1 VYIGEEK
8 GDEMKFRHYVF
19 IGLCSM
25 VAVPAMAT
33 ESGWFVGMSLGRN
46 NSNLTTDA
54 PGIQST
60 NQEEHDAGYK
70 LWGGYRFTPHFG
82 AEVGFLDMG
91 KYTNTG
97 TGACVTTP
105 CSANYSQQIK
115 SRALQMV
122 GTGAL
127 PLSSN
132 IGVFGKL
139 GATYSNT
146 ENNCVVGSF
155 TCGSNSRSADL
166 TYGLGLSYDLGK
178 NLNIRSEWERMRLGD
193 QSRLGDGGKIDF
205 FTIGAGYRF

>member
-1 VYIGEEK
+1 
-8 GDEMKFRHYVF
+8 MKTTFLVLL
-19 IGLCSM
+19 GLISLVALPSM
-25 VAVPAMAT
+25 AG

-60 NQEEHDAGYK
+60 NQEERDAGYK
-70 LWGGYRFTPHFG
+70 LWGGYRFTPYLG
-82 AEVGFLDMG
+82 AELGLLDMG
-91 KYTNTG
+91 KTSNAG
-97 TGACVTTP
+97 TSACVTTP
-105 CSANYSQQIK
+105 CAANYSQQIK

-122 GTGAL
+122 GTGSL
-127 PLSSN
+127 PLGN
-132 IGVFGKL
+132 KIGVFGKL

-166 TYGLGLSYDLGK
+166 TYGLGLSYDLAK
-178 NLNIRSEWERMRLGD
+178 NFNIRSEWERMRLGD
-193 QSRLGDGGKIDF
+193 QSRLGDGGRVDF